1 MDPSVSGPG
10 RAAGLVGSRPTGV
23 PKVYARLDA
32 SYRTLLPGDLALTAA
47 VEHLGSR
54 PVTAAEVAHLGNK
67 QLMLPSLTT
76 LDLGTRQLVAIGKT
90 AISVR
95 MLVRNVFDAKGWQV
109 VAADALMPR
118 HRRSLLIV
126 ASVDF

>member
-1 MDPSVSGPG
+1 
-10 RAAGLVGSRPTGV
+10 
-23 PKVYARLDA
+23 
-32 SYRTLLPGDLALTAA
+32 
-47 VEHLGSR
+47 
-54 PVTAAEVAHLGNK
+54 
-67 QLMLPSLTT
+67 MLPSLTT
-76 LDLGTRQLVAIGKT
+76 LDLGTRQLVALGKT

-109 VAADALMPR
+109 VSADALMPR